1 MIPEIW
7 CYPHRKIMNR
17 LVSFLLKRNTR
28 ILGLLGQLE
37 KINLESTLQDVEN
50 GRHVTAKLLHLVQTQ
65 AAFPFSVLQE
75 SERVK
80 KDITA
85 KGSSGMEIILS
96 TLENTRDLQTTLNI
110 LKIINE
116 LVSVG
121 GGRRCGVLVSKGGS
135 QILLQLLFSA
145 SKDSPPNEEVMI
157 QLHSILA
164 KIGPKGF

>member
-65 AAFPFSVLQE
+65 
-75 SERVK
+75 ERVK